1 MMTDYQVVWNTSLS
15 KLEDH
20 VKELMKGGWEP
31 LGGIQMYTFQELG
44 RFGESRMFCQAM
56 GK

>member
-1 MMTDYQVVWNTSLS
+1 MMKDYIVVWNTSLS

-20 VKELMKGGWEP
+20 VKELMAKGYEP
-31 LGGIQMYTFQELG
+31 LGGLTVYKHEL
-44 RFGESRMFCQAM
+44 SVIFCQAM

>member
-20 VKELMKGGWEP
+20 VKELMAKGWEP
-31 LGGIQMYTFQELG
+31 LGGLSIHVKEFDVV
-44 RFGESRMFCQAM
+44 FCQAM

>member
-31 LGGIQMYTFQELG
+31 LGGLCIYEDK
-44 RFGESRMFCQAM
+44 FCQAM